1 MMEKNLGGEQ
11 TIAENKDVV
20 KEKLLKERAVVEE
33 NNDEAKV
40 GNTKESE
47 EDDESFAWCDDQL
60 RLDVVNLF
68 LNQHISSNLL
78 NTLQNIFLSNEKSTI
93 DKQKLISS
101 LNKKVG
107 KSINI
112 MIFKESE
119 KVRLIPLKTKPKDE
133 NIIKPLQLK
142 NMIKDGSVYKQF
154 NIFMTSDVNQDF
166 CEKHQ
171 GFDENIFKSLT
182 ENTDFFAS
190 LPVQLFNKS
199 MSTPSETKK
208 GDIENK
214 IEPNHK
220 KLFSKMQ
227 DQKRNGVKLMLPQW
241 GERSDPHDWYATCE
255 YLIKLNTNN
264 YSDKEYIQILLSS
277 IKDDQL
283 RCKLVTELSRENES
297 RAEVS
302 LEIFKN
308 IFEKL

>member
-1 MMEKNLGGEQ
+1 MEKNLGGEQ
-11 TIAENKDVV
+11 TIAVNKDVV

-142 NMIKDGSVYKQF
+142 NMIKD
-154 NIFMTSDVNQDF
+154 T
-166 CEKHQ
+166 
-171 GFDENIFKSLT
+171 
-182 ENTDFFAS
+182 
-190 LPVQLFNKS
+190 
-199 MSTPSETKK
+199 
-208 GDIENK
+208 
-214 IEPNHK
+214 
-220 KLFSKMQ
+220 
-227 DQKRNGVKLMLPQW
+227 
-241 GERSDPHDWYATCE
+241 
-255 YLIKLNTNN
+255 
-264 YSDKEYIQILLSS
+264 
-277 IKDDQL
+277 
-283 RCKLVTELSRENES
+283 
-297 RAEVS
+297 
-302 LEIFKN
+302 
-308 IFEKL
+308 